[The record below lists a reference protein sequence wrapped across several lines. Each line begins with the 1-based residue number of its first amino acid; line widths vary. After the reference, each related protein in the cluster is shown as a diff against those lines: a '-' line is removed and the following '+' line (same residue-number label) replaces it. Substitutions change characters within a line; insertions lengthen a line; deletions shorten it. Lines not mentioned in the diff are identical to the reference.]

1 MTDRLPSPLEAVG
14 LFTGKTKN
22 VVMVGGEGA
31 GKTSNTNTVVV
42 RMVCAKKVKRVS
54 VISPA
59 LSISSP
65 KTDWDWLSHVAGTL
79 CEFIGVAELTDDPI
93 ANYNILERT
102 QAPCIDGMAVTV
114 TDDLGAKF
122 TTIMAMLP
130 EGKLVTLARYM
141 FMKSCETS
149 SKNNMMITLLQSAI
163 SGNQDFKAMYRGHK
177 HRIFYSTVLQDEF
190 KVLSQDYTSFAPGLK
205 AAYAAL
211 RMNPEPHTVTIQ
223 VGTTSVKLD
232 IPELENRFVYF
243 NGPKG
248 KAHYMY
254 YWEMNGMGMRQI
266 EKPVVNLPILDQAGV
281 LEVISRYGLTRP
293 DDAPVMFQKASG
305 ANMVLDIDELL
316 GGTDAAFAAKPTQ
329 GQQTSS
335 DVSHGSGN
343 RFQPSYHCCKHP

>member
-1 MTDRLPSPLEAVG
+1 VAEA
-14 LFTGKTKN
+14 
-22 VVMVGGEGA
+22 
-31 GKTSNTNTVVV
+31 
-42 RMVCAKKVKRVS
+42 
-54 VISPA
+54 
-59 LSISSP
+59 
-65 KTDWDWLSHVAGTL
+65 L

-93 ANYNILERT
+93 ANYKILERT
-102 QAPCIDGMAVTV
+102 YAPCIDGMAVTV

-122 TTIMAMLP
+122 TTIMVMLP

-141 FMKSCETS
+141 FIKSCDTS

-177 HRIFYSTVLQDEF
+177 HRIFYPTVLQDEF
-190 KVLSQDYTSFAPGLK
+190 RVLSDYYTGFVPGLK
-205 AAYAAL
+205 VAYAAL
-211 RMNPEPHTVTIQ
+211 RMNPEPHTVTIK
-223 VGTTSVKLD
+223 VGNTSVELD

-316 GGTDAAFAAKPTQ
+316 GGSSPSMGGSVESASNSSQAF
-329 GQQTSS
+329 
-335 DVSHGSGN
+335 GSPFSGAG
-343 RFQPSYHCCKHP
+343 KHF